1 MEPKYKVEDIVKT
14 TKTEG
19 WQYIESVTIFDASVC
34 YKLRDTDITVSEDQI
49 LYKLEA
55 LPD

>member
-1 MEPKYKVEDIVKT
+1 MTPKYKEEDIVKT

-19 WQYIESVTIFDASVC
+19 WQFIESVTIYDASVC

-49 LYKLEA
+49 TELMDA